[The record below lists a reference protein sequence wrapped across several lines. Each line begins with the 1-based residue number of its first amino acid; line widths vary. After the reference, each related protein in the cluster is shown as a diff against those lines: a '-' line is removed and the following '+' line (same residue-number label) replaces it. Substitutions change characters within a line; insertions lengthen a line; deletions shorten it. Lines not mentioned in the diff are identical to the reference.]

1 MSTVAQEE
9 KIAVL
14 LTALG
19 NDVTNAVLAGLPAE
33 AAQRVR
39 QLLDRVKDEPLGEE
53 EVEETLEDFMRFFRF
68 ALQQQAAQQVDE
80 EIGDNYDSG
89 SAKEEPAIAGQ
100 VKPSATDRGKGTA
113 AEQVENPDEIPEFEP
128 TGDPFVDINRLQ
140 PVQIAAALKSEHSR
154 TVAIVL
160 NCLAPAQAGYVLQF
174 LPEAVRS
181 TAFLGLRTPPTAP
194 APLLHRLLQTTV
206 EKARYLDASALAD
219 PSAENNKRLAD
230 VLRVMSQADRG
241 TMLKSLESEDA
252 EAATAIKRMLYLF
265 EDIRTLSDRSIQK
278 ILAEIDSRSLVV
290 ALKGADQDLQDKI
303 MGNMSKR
310 ARATLLEEMEFLG
323 QVKPNEQAVARQSI
337 GEVMSRLDEAGDLEV
352 MS

>member
-1 MSTVAQEE
+1 MTTVAQEE

-39 QLLDRVKDEPLGEE
+39 QLLDRVQDEPLAEE
-53 EVEETLEDFMRFFRF
+53 DVEDVLEDFMRFFRF
-68 ALQQQAAQQVDE
+68 ALQQQTNHQVDE
-80 EIGDNYDSG
+80 EIGDDEDPGNEG
-89 SAKEEPAIAGQ
+89 PAIAGQ
-100 VKPSATDRGKGTA
+100 VKPASAENAKGTPSGEGTSEA
-113 AEQVENPDEIPEFEP
+113 LPEFEP

-140 PVQIAAALKSEHSR
+140 PVQIAAALKSEHPR

-160 NCLAPAQAGYVLQF
+160 NCLAPSQAGFVLQF

-181 TAFLGLRTPPTAP
+181 SAFLGLRTPPTAP
-194 APLLHRLLQTTV
+194 APLLHRLLESTV

-219 PSAENNKRLAD
+219 PTAENNKRLAD

-241 TMLKSLESEDA
+241 AMLKSLESEDA
-252 EAATAIKRMLYLF
+252 EAAAAIKRMLYLF

-337 GEVMSRLDEAGDLEV
+337 GEVMARLDEAGDLEV